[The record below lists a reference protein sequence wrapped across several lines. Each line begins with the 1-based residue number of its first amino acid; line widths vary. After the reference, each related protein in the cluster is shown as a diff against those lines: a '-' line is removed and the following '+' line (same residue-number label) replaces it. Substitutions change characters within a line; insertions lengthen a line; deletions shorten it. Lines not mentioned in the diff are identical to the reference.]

1 MKLLFNPESNIRFD
15 LMYDDLVG
23 PLREVISER
32 NYGDSVTTFMASF
45 RIMTDDYL
53 REFTRPGGITR
64 YSPKHRTLIV
74 VRNIDYETFGL
85 GSPEVRMK
93 LVADCIRR
101 IFAESDQTRL
111 KPKEYDKDRLC
122 ADVEA
127 FLQSRGL

>member
-1 MKLLFNPESNIRFD
+1 MHCPVVVIRIMADDHLQTFD
-15 LMYDDLVG
+15 L
-23 PLREVISER
+23 
-32 NYGDSVTTFMASF
+32 T
-45 RIMTDDYL
+45 
-53 REFTRPGGITR
+53 GGITR
-64 YSPKHRTLIV
+64 YSPTHRTLIV

-85 GSPEVRMK
+85 GSPEVRIK

-122 ADVEA
+122 TDVEA